1 MLGGCRNVKHIN
13 EPHMFSMFSKW
24 PTLEL
29 SKHCFLSNKKIY
41 FSFGF
46 TWISLIKTVL
56 EHEKG
61 GSLIHEPQT

>member
-1 MLGGCRNVKHIN
+1 
-13 EPHMFSMFSKW
+13 MFSMFSKW